1 LDSDGLAPPFLSTG
15 DLHAR
20 QPGYAADR
28 TVSSGTMLF
37 SGKAEKPERKSG
49 RGPGRP
55 TREQIVQRNQELL
68 DQALDLFL
76 QNGFEATTI
85 DAISNAIGM
94 SRRTIYARYGDKPT
108 LFKAALQQAIDEWIV
123 PVEQLQAVEGAD
135 LQETLLKIA
144 RLWVGKLRAPAGMR
158 LLRIANT
165 EIFRMPE
172 IATYLWERM
181 AEPTSGYLTDL
192 FRRRLRPDAADVPD
206 AADAAGAFLLMVVLG
221 AVQSTAWESVS
232 HDAFDRQ
239 IVYRTRLFLAG
250 ARAAELAGPPEAG

>member
-1 LDSDGLAPPFLSTG
+1 MK
-15 DLHAR
+15 
-20 QPGYAADR
+20 AA
-28 TVSSGTMLF
+28 TVLF
-37 SGKAEKPERKSG
+37 SGKAEKPQRAAG

-55 TREQIVQRNQELL
+55 TREQIIQRNQELL
-68 DQALDLFL
+68 DRSLDMFL

-85 DAISNAIGM
+85 DAISDALGM
-94 SRRTIYARYGDKPT
+94 SRRTIYSRYGDKTT

-123 PVEQLQAVEGAD
+123 PVEQLQAAETND

-144 RLWVGKLRAPAGMR
+144 RIWVTKLLAPAGMR

-172 IATYLWERM
+172 IATYLWERI

-192 FRRRLRPDAADVPD
+192 FRRRLRPGAADVPD
-206 AADAAGAFLLMVVLG
+206 AADAAAAFQLMVVFG
-221 AVQSTAWESVS
+221 AVQSIAWEPIA
-232 HDAFDRQ
+232 HDVLDRQ

-250 ARAAELAGPPEAG
+250 ARDEALGGTP